1 MPPLPVCPAPPVP
14 SVPRELVHKTN
25 PDEVLLTGWHHTA
38 PDAFAVTARWPD
50 DHPFYEVR
58 HGLHDPLIL
67 SETIRQIFPLLSHAV
82 YEVPFGH
89 HLLWDRYRFTLHP
102 DALDAA
108 LLPPTVDLHVTCL
121 EVVRRGR
128 RTTALTLLIRAFR
141 GGVPLATAH
150 TRFTIQTP
158 TVYRRLRARY
168 ADAHMWPAPQLTLPV
183 RPPRVARTHARDV
196 VLSPSHTPH
205 RHQLRLDPRHAV
217 LFDHPVDHVPGML
230 LLEAARQAAHHL
242 HHPEPIVPI
251 AMDCQFHR
259 YLELHAPCWI
269 DTRQLPPDALGRA
282 RTTFTFH
289 QNNTPHFTTTLTHQR
304 LDSATGTWRG

>member
-1 MPPLPVCPAPPVP
+1 MPPLPACPSPPVAT
-14 SVPRELVHKTN
+14 VPRELVHKTN
-25 PDEVLLTGWHHTA
+25 PDEVLLTGWHRTA
-38 PDAFAVTARWPD
+38 PDAFTVQARWPG

-67 SETIRQIFPLLSHAV
+67 SETIRQIFPLLSHTA
-82 YEVPFGH
+82 YDVPFGH
-89 HLLWDRYRFTLHP
+89 HLLWDHYRFALHSA
-102 DALDAA
+102 ALDAA

-121 EVVRRGR
+121 EAVRRGR

-141 GGVPLATAH
+141 GGIPLATAH

-158 TVYRRLRARY
+158 AVYRRLRAQY
-168 ADAHMWPAPQLTLPV
+168 ADAHLWPAPQLALPV
-183 RPPRVARTHARDV
+183 PPTRVARTHARDV
-196 VLSPSHTPH
+196 VLSPSHTPGRH
-205 RHQLRLDPRHAV
+205 RLRIDPQHRI

-269 DTRQLPPDALGRA
+269 DTRQLPPDAHGRP
-282 RTTFTFH
+282 RTTLTFH

-304 LDSATGTWRG
+304 LDSLSSTWHG